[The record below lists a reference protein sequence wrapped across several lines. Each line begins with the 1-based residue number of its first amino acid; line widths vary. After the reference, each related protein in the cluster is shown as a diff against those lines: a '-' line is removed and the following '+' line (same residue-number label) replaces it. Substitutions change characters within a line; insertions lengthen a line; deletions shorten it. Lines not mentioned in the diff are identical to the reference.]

1 MRFLMM
7 HRLAESAPEVRN
19 PDPEFVERV
28 GAFVRDWTDRGV
40 LISAEGV
47 HPSERGARV
56 RKVPDGTITAVDGP
70 FTEAKEVVGGFLLID
85 AEDRAAAVECARR
98 YADLFGQV
106 EVEVRQ
112 VVEFED
118 LAPAP

>member
-7 HRLAESAPEVRN
+7 HRLAESAPEVRD
-19 PDPEFVERV
+19 PSPEFVEEV
-28 GAFVRDWTDRGV
+28 GAFVQDWIDRGV

-47 HPSERGARV
+47 HPSERGALV
-56 RKVPDGTITAVDGP
+56 RKAPDGAIAATDGP
-70 FTEAKEVVGGFLLID
+70 FTETKEVVGGFLLIN

-106 EVEVRQ
+106 EIEVRQ

-118 LAPAP
+118 LPPAP